1 MTDNP
6 YPVGTTVFAKLKG
19 YPWWPARIESDENLP
34 PNVSNKKPKQRP
46 IWPVFFFGSYDYGW
60 FGSSELKS
68 FDPASAEKAK
78 SALKKGSGLR
88 TALSE
93 ALDPSLITHRAAN
106 VKQDDYD
113 EDEDLDEDMA
123 PAPKKKAAPK
133 PKKAPAKSEQ
143 TAAEKKRR
151 PSTTEDQPAKRK
163 PAKTSEMDEDDEP
176 KVLQAG
182 KMGETDLSGQPRDKN
197 KETGGTK
204 KRVGGTSR
212 SRLESD
218 FKSIDDDISVG
229 DTHNGGTKRSDDD
242 VGDSADVRAKKKIR
256 SGQPSE
262 RLLKLRHK
270 LQKLLLVEGL
280 ADDVLVQNLE
290 RSDPIMSEVEAFDI
304 DLQML
309 KDTKIG
315 RLMKKIS
322 ALQASQDPHKVV
334 ERSVKLIKQY
344 KLMME
349 KAQENGGDAAVA
361 SWGADK
367 AGEGTTPVLGASSVV
382 SSNTAQVQSTPIS
395 DADQTMTEAVRVGET
410 VSLSEALANSNKH
423 AAVSPAPPAPE
434 AVVAAV
440 AAIVETNSLATTM
453 VTGATT
459 TTETESSET
468 IQVQETIKAST
479 AERAV
484 V

>member
-19 YPWWPARIESDENLP
+19 YPWWPARIESDEDLP
-34 PNVSNKKPKQRP
+34 ANVSNKKPKQRP

-60 FGSSELKS
+60 FGTSELKS
-68 FDPASAEKAK
+68 FDPTSAEKAK
-78 SALKKGSGLR
+78 TALKKGSGLR

-93 ALDPSLITHRAAN
+93 ALDPSLIAHRTAAN
-106 VKQDDYD
+106 QGQD
-113 EDEDLDEDMA
+113 EDEDEDEDELDQEPVV
-123 PAPKKKAAPK
+123 PAAKKKAATK
-133 PKKAPAKSEQ
+133 AKKATPKSEQ
-143 TAAEKKRR
+143 TPAEKKRR

-163 PAKTSEMDEDDEP
+163 APKKASVEEEDEDEP
-176 KVLQAG
+176 PKA
-182 KMGETDLSGQPRDKN
+182 
-197 KETGGTK
+197 K
-204 KRVGGTSR
+204 KRAGTISR

-218 FKSIDDDISVG
+218 FKSVDDDISIS
-229 DTHNGGTKRSDDD
+229 DTHNGGTKRSEDD

-280 ADDVLVQNLE
+280 SDEVLVQNLD
-290 RSDPIMSEVEAFDI
+290 RADPILAEVEAFEI

-322 ALQASQDPHKVV
+322 NLQFSRDQHKIV

-344 KLMME
+344 KVLME
-349 KAQENGGDAAVA
+349 EALENGGDHHTSTQIVKNTVEALAAPAVE
-361 SWGADK
+361 S
-367 AGEGTTPVLGASSVV
+367 LSVV
-382 SSNTAQVQSTPIS
+382 STITNTAQTQSSSVSGVEKTTSETI
-395 DADQTMTEAVRVGET
+395 RVGET
-410 VSLSEALANSNKH
+410 VSATAPLANSNKH
-423 AAVSPAPPAPE
+423 VPDRSAPTPE

-440 AAIVETNSLATTM
+440 AAIVETSTLSTNTTD
-453 VTGATT
+453 TT
-459 TTETESSET
+459 TAPSSTEPIQAQEAITAVGTEHAT
-468 IQVQETIKAST
+468 V
-479 AERAV
+479 
-484 V
+484 